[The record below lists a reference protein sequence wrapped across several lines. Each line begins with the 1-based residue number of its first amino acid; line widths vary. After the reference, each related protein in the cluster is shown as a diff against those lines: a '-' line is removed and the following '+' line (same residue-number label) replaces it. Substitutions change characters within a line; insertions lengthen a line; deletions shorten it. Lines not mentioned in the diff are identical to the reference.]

1 MILDRDEVPEERQV
15 ARLLKQ
21 ILDGIAFLHS
31 LNVAH
36 LDIKVNVFKHS
47 KLRLYGK
54 GGPNADRLVKVWLLT
69 SKIAFVSKGHKYE
82 YIQRNDF
89 SLRKEKLCN
98 YNINFAVFFKKKR
111 LKFSIM
117 LNSNFLV

>member
-36 LDIKVNVFKHS
+36 LDIKVRFPNMFIYIYIYNAKFAYAKAVNVRGASAHP
-47 KLRLYGK
+47 R
-54 GGPNADRLVKVWLLT
+54 
-69 SKIAFVSKGHKYE
+69 
-82 YIQRNDF
+82 
-89 SLRKEKLCN
+89 SLRGKRAKAQTLN
-98 YNINFAVFFKKKR
+98 LVISPRGINKYRAVR
-111 LKFSIM
+111 PL
-117 LNSNFLV
+117 

>member
-36 LDIKVNVFKHS
+36 LDIKVSVFKHS
-47 KLRLYGK
+47 KLYYGK
-54 GGPNADRLVKVWLLT
+54 DGPNADRLSKVWLLIF
-69 SKIAFVSKGHKYE
+69 KIAFVSKD
-82 YIQRNDF
+82 INIPSAPI
-89 SLRKEKLCN
+89 SL
-98 YNINFAVFFKKKR
+98 
-111 LKFSIM
+111 
-117 LNSNFLV
+117 